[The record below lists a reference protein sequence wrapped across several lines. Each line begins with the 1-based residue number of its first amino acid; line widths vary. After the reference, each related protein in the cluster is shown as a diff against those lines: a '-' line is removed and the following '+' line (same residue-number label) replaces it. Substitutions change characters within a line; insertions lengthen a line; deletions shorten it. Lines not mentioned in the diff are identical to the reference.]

1 MVIAA
6 ECSLESKFALMS
18 SHVLR
23 RAVVHDSADGRFC
36 QSFSLSTRVEFI
48 FYQTDYPVFLKGSGI
63 FGALAGI
70 LSLRVFVG
78 TGKQCHKQLYQ
89 VSATRCL

>member
-23 RAVVHDSADGRFC
+23 RAVVHECPFRKPRWVPLKRQLRKKQWCHQGYPRRPRGSQSGREKRRANN
-36 QSFSLSTRVEFI
+36 SLATWYTISEC
-48 FYQTDYPVFLKGSGI
+48 
-63 FGALAGI
+63 I
-70 LSLRVFVG
+70 L
-78 TGKQCHKQLYQ
+78 
-89 VSATRCL
+89 

>member
-48 FYQTDYPVFLKGSGI
+48 F
-63 FGALAGI
+63 
-70 LSLRVFVG
+70 
-78 TGKQCHKQLYQ
+78 
-89 VSATRCL
+89 